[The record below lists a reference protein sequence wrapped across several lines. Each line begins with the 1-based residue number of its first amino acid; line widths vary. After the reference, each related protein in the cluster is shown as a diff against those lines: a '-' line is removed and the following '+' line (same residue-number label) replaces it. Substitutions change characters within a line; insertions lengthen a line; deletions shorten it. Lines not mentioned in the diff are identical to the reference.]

1 MRQGLMKFK
10 NFNRDILKS
19 DFEAGWGQWS
29 FDNNKGLPA
38 LQPQKPYAD
47 TDKLIDL
54 TLPNDFDFDIKLI
67 DAIKNRRSKRKYAHK
82 PLTLKELAFLLW
94 SIQGKTDQSTHI
106 HRTVPSAGACNPFET
121 YLIIQNVENL
131 SSGIY
136 RYLPIEH
143 KLCLISTDKN
153 TIISSSLSCFEV
165 NQARMQNAAVVFV
178 CAAVPYRSEWRFGP
192 YAYKMIALEA
202 GHVMQNLYLAA
213 EAVNCGVCA
222 IAAYDQ
228 KIIDKAINV
237 NGRDEFSVY
246 LATVGK
252 V

>member
-1 MRQGLMKFK
+1 MKFK

-19 DFEAGWGQWS
+19 DFDAGWGQWP
-29 FDNNKGLPA
+29 FDSNKGLPA
-38 LQPQKPYAD
+38 PQPQKSCAA

-54 TLPNDFDFDIKLI
+54 VLSDDFNFDIKLTN
-67 DAIKNRRSKRKYAHK
+67 AIKNRRSRRKYAHK
-82 PLTLKELAFLLW
+82 PLTLKELSFLLW
-94 SIQGKTDQSTHI
+94 SIQGRTDKSTCKY
-106 HRTVPSAGACNPFET
+106 RTVPSAGACNPFET
-121 YLIIQNVENL
+121 YLIIKNVENL
-131 SSGIY
+131 SPGVY

-143 KLCLISTDKN
+143 KLCLISTDQEAIN
-153 TIISSSLSCFEV
+153 SSSLSCFEV
-165 NQARMQNAAVVFV
+165 NQGRIQNAAAVFV
-178 CAAVPYRSEWRFGP
+178 CAAVPYRAEWRFGP

-228 KIIDKAINV
+228 KIIDQAINV